1 MQRNTPRDPLDVPF
15 VDAVGVVHA
24 PVGWGQQVAG
34 ASPRRRSLAM
44 VVAAI
49 FAAMT
54 LATGALSLGA
64 YCLTSDGA
72 DGRRIAAPAR

>member
-1 MQRNTPRDPLDVPF
+1 MKRQAPRHPFTLPVVDP
-15 VDAVGVVHA
+15 VGVLQA
-24 PVGWGQQVAG
+24 PAGWRRRSAA
-34 ASPRRRSLAM
+34 ASQRRRSLAM
-44 VVAAI
+44 VVLAI

-72 DGRRIAAPAR
+72 DGRRLATPVR

>member
-1 MQRNTPRDPLDVPF
+1 MRRKTPHPLDVPF
-15 VDAVGVVHA
+15 VDAVGVIHA
-24 PVGWGQQVAG
+24 PAGWSRQAAG

-64 YCLTSDGA
+64 YCLTSDGPDA
-72 DGRRIAAPAR
+72 RQAAPAHR

>member
-1 MQRNTPRDPLDVPF
+1 MRRHSLRHPATIPVVDP
-15 VDAVGVVHA
+15 VGVLHA
-24 PVGWGQQVAG
+24 PVGWRRSAP
-34 ASPRRRSLAM
+34 ASPRRRSLAL
-44 VVAAI
+44 VLLAI

-64 YCLTSDGA
+64 YCLTTDGA

>member
-1 MQRNTPRDPLDVPF
+1 MKAHGPRQPLTIPVVDP
-15 VDAVGVVHA
+15 VGVLHA
-24 PVGWGQQVAG
+24 PAGWRRPSAA
-34 ASPRRRSLAM
+34 ASPRRRSLAL
-44 VVAAI
+44 VLLAI

-72 DGRRIAAPAR
+72 DGRRIATPAR